1 MLEITV
7 ARQWRLNAASP
18 RLIEYVEH
26 ILQSM
31 EVEAFNSLQTTKFQ
45 IAVVPSGIIWAYF
58 PVHKNREVVK
68 AHQIEL
74 QSETEVLLVIGE
86 DSIASSAPRTAYS
99 ELAHHFGH
107 VLCYLRKPE
116 WVHDC
121 LDADIAARECG
132 LAALLEAR
140 YSGDKLPTAT

>member
-1 MLEITV
+1 MEI
-7 ARQWRLNAASP
+7 
-18 RLIEYVEH
+18 
-26 ILQSM
+26 
-31 EVEAFNSLQTTKFQ
+31 EALNSLKTTKFQ

-58 PVHKNREVVK
+58 PVHKSQAVVK

-86 DSIASSAPRTAYS
+86 DSIASSAPKTAYS

-107 VLCYLRKPE
+107 VLCYLRKPK

-121 LDADIAARECG
+121 LDADTAARECG

-140 YSGDKLPTAT
+140 FSGE